1 MLAFSWKMNF
11 FRNIGL
17 KIFIKK
23 TQMQCNLITSA
34 SATLDTNLVAK
45 KNSIAVNLVSLAG
58 TATLGKSQGYEIS
71 LIV

>member
-58 TATLGKSQGYEIS
+58 TAALGKSQGYEIS

>member
-1 MLAFSWKMNF
+1 
-11 FRNIGL
+11 
-17 KIFIKK
+17 
-23 TQMQCNLITSA
+23 MQCNLITSA

>member
-17 KIFIKK
+17 KIFIEK

-58 TATLGKSQGYEIS
+58 TAALGKSQGYEIS